1 VFRVLGLGAQTGGD
15 ELGAQYAGLRN
26 TQYAGLNG
34 VASERGD
41 KKAVPSS
48 SCGRYLCSG
57 APSARGRTGEGEGRG
72 GYGVRIAT
80 RVRGL

>member
-1 VFRVLGLGAQTGGD
+1 MLGLGAEKGGG
-15 ELGAQYAGLRN
+15 ELGA
-26 TQYAGLNG
+26 QYAGLNG

-57 APSARGRTGEGEGRG
+57 APSARGRAGEGEGEGRG